1 MKMVIENRVW
11 DPAAELMP
19 REDLTRLQ
27 LARLRSTVARASRI
41 GYYRQ
46 EFEKRHITPDSIKSL
61 DDVKRLP
68 FTTKK
73 QMRDNYPFGFFAL
86 PPSQLARVHGSSGT
100 TGKPTMVGYTKSDME
115 LWSNLCARFLVAG
128 GLTPDQLVQIAF
140 GYGLFTGGF
149 GLHYGIERVGAATVP
164 ASSGN
169 TQRQIMLLHD
179 LGIDT
184 LICTPSYA
192 LNIAEALKAS
202 GIPRN
207 EMKLRFGHFG
217 AEPWTEKMRE
227 RIEEELHIHAF
238 NNYGLSEIIGPGV
251 AGECP
256 VRNGMHLQEDHFI
269 VECIDPD
276 TLEPVPEGEYGELV
290 ITTLTKEACPMI
302 RYRTRDLARIFL
314 DPCPCGRTGKRMS
327 WVKGRSDDMMIVRG
341 VNIFPSQLEEALFR
355 VGGTAPHYEI
365 DLYRPHNLD
374 EAVLKVEMQPDH
386 FSDRMDEMQKLKER
400 IAREVTSITGIQFRI
415 ELVAPNSLERFVGK
429 AKRVHDYRDL
439 NPDQK

>member
-11 DPAAELMP
+11 DPAAEMMV

-27 LARLRSTVARASRI
+27 LARLKTTIARASRI
-41 GYYRQ
+41 EYYRQ
-46 EFEKRHITPDSIKSL
+46 EFAKRRITPESINSL
-61 DDVKRLP
+61 DDLKRLP

-115 LWSNLCARFLVAG
+115 LWSNLCARFLTAG

-179 LGIDT
+179 LGINT

-192 LNIAEALKAS
+192 LNIAEALRAS
-202 GIPRN
+202 GIPQS

-227 RIEEELHIHAF
+227 R
-238 NNYGLSEIIGPGV
+238 
-251 AGECP
+251 
-256 VRNGMHLQEDHFI
+256 
-269 VECIDPD
+269 
-276 TLEPVPEGEYGELV
+276 LE
-290 ITTLTKEACPMI
+290 
-302 RYRTRDLARIFL
+302 
-314 DPCPCGRTGKRMS
+314 
-327 WVKGRSDDMMIVRG
+327 
-341 VNIFPSQLEEALFR
+341 
-355 VGGTAPHYEI
+355 
-365 DLYRPHNLD
+365 
-374 EAVLKVEMQPDH
+374 
-386 FSDRMDEMQKLKER
+386 
-400 IAREVTSITGIQFRI
+400 
-415 ELVAPNSLERFVGK
+415 
-429 AKRVHDYRDL
+429 
-439 NPDQK
+439 

>member
-1 MKMVIENRVW
+1 MKMVIENRIW
-11 DPAAELMP
+11 DPAAELMA
-19 REDLTRLQ
+19 RAELNRLQ
-27 LARLRSTVARASRI
+27 LARLKSTIARASRI
-41 GYYRQ
+41 GYYRR
-46 EFEKRHITPDSIKSL
+46 EFEQRGITPESIRSL
-61 DDVKRLP
+61 DDLRRLP
-68 FTTKK
+68 FTTK
-73 QMRDNYPFGFFAL
+73 QEMRDNYPFGFFTI
-86 PPSQLARVHGSSGT
+86 PPAQLARIHGSSGT
-100 TGKPTMVGYTKSDME
+100 TGKPTMVGYTRSDME
-115 LWSNLCARFLVAG
+115 LWADLCARFLTAG
-128 GLTPDQLVQIAF
+128 GLTADQLVQIAF

-192 LNIAEALKAS
+192 LNIAEVLKAS
-202 GIPRN
+202 GIKP
-207 EMKLRFGHFG
+207 EAMKLRFGHFG
-217 AEPWTEKMRE
+217 AEPWTEQMRQ

-251 AGECP
+251 AGECAA
-256 VRNGMHLQEDHFI
+256 RRGMHLQEDHFL
-269 VECIDPD
+269 VECVDPD
-276 TLEPVPEGEYGELV
+276 TLEPVPEGEFGELV

-302 RYRTRDLARIFL
+302 RYRTRDLARIFT

-355 VGGTAPHYEI
+355 VGGTAPHYQIE
-365 DLYRPHNLD
+365 LYRPHNLD
-374 EAVLKVEMQPDH
+374 EAVLKIEMQPEQ
-386 FSDRMDEMQKLKER
+386 FSDRMDEMQTLRER
-400 IAREVTSITGIQFRI
+400 IGREVNAITGVQFRI

-429 AKRVHDYRDL
+429 AKRVHDHRNL
-439 NPDQK
+439 NVD